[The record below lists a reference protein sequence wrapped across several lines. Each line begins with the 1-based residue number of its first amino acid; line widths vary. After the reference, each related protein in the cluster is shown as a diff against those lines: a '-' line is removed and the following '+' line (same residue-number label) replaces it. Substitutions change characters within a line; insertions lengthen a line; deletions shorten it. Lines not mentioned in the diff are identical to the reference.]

1 MRTITASADIER
13 LFAEGTRGNS
23 PLVLV
28 LTSETPTSRGPAG
41 RVMFV
46 AGKKLGN
53 AVHRNR
59 AKRVLRA
66 ACARA
71 GGPWDGADAALIAR
85 KGTGDASPAVLD
97 ADLRQ
102 ALRRAGVT
110 R

>member
-1 MRTITASADIER
+1 MRTLTASADIER
-13 LFAEGTRGNS
+13 LFAEGTRGS
-23 PLVLV
+23 SSLVLV
-28 LTSETPTSRGPAG
+28 LTGATPTSRGPHG

-71 GGPWDGADAALIAR
+71 GGPWDGADTALIAR
-85 KGTGDASPAVLD
+85 RGTGAAAPEVLD
-97 ADLRQ
+97 AELRQ
-102 ALRRAGVT
+102 ALRKAGVVT
-110 R
+110 

>member
-13 LFAEGTRGNS
+13 LFAEGKRGTS
-23 PLVLV
+23 RLILV
-28 LTSETPTSRGPAG
+28 LTSATPTSRGPAG

-66 ACARA
+66 TCRRL
-71 GGPWDGADAALIAR
+71 GGPWAGADVALIAR
-85 KGTGDASPAVLD
+85 QGVGSALPIALD
-97 ADLRQ
+97 HDMAA
-102 ALRRAGVT
+102 ALQKAGVVQ
-110 R
+110 